1 MIYIQYD
8 RNLFFLIIFCVII
21 FLDKMIKYSNFLFV
35 VYIMFVFSCSKNET
49 KKYEIGFSQCIS
61 KDDWRKAMD
70 HEMQVEA
77 SLYPEIDLTIFQAN
91 GDVELQKSQIEFMID
106 NDFNVIIISPLKPEP
121 LVPIIEKAYDK
132 GIPIIIV
139 DRKINSQKFTA
150 YVGANNVD
158 VGRNAANYITSQ
170 NENQIN
176 VLEIKGGDDSSPVTE
191 RHLGFHQIIDHEPN
205 INITYSIKDG
215 DIYQRLPQILDSLN
229 VKPINYVF
237 AFNDE
242 IAYNTWK
249 IAKSKEAE
257 ETIKFI
263 GVDGLN
269 GANNGIELVQNGI
282 LSASILYPTGGDEAM
297 KIAMKILRNENVP
310 QNNILNTTVID
321 YRNAEIMKNQYDKI
335 NKHQNDI
342 EQQQKK
348 IKKQEQTYSHQSNI
362 LKVLLGLL
370 IISLLLAA
378 FSIYSVYNIKK
389 KKRELELRN
398 QKITIQRNQIK
409 KIAEEVKI
417 SNAARVNFFT
427 GLSHEF
433 KTPITLILSSTESL
447 TENKVIRDNKLLNE
461 VGLIFNNSKRLLR
474 LINQLLDFRKI
485 EDRKFILKASKTNL
499 YQFSNLIFK
508 DFKREAQKRNI
519 NFTIGTNKEDL
530 SIFLD
535 RNLIDKVYFNLLSN
549 AFKFTPNNGSISIDI
564 VDQIESNFVKI
575 HFKDSGIGIPKK
587 EMNNVFQ
594 AFFQGSNNN
603 KASSGIGL
611 HLSREFIEMHK
622 GTIEVN
628 SKHGTEFIISLY
640 KDNVHLNPDE
650 IVYEPDIIDSAIIN
664 PNLEYEDD
672 AFGEQLILN
681 DDEHYSILI
690 IEDNSDLVKYLKGKL
705 SSEYIVYTSDGTDAI
720 EKALEIIPDIIL
732 CDVSLPEKS
741 GFEICEILKK
751 DLRTSHIP
759 TIILTALNN
768 KESYIKGLESGADL
782 FLTKPFSFAILAQS
796 IKTLIYNREKLRYYF
811 VNNVHNIDSSSNFG
825 SMEQEFVST
834 LNKIINNNMDNSKF
848 SVESLASDLNIS
860 RIQLYRK
867 MKAIIGVNVSDYI
880 QNIRLEKAKGL
891 LQETQLTISEIAY
904 ATGFSSPNYFSTS
917 FKAKFKK
924 SPKEFRDR

>member
-1 MIYIQYD
+1 MEIRIS
-8 RNLFFLIIFCVII
+8 NILIPITFLFLI
-21 FLDKMIKYSNFLFV
+21 
-35 VYIMFVFSCSKNET
+35 FVFGCANNSET
-49 KKYEIGFSQCIS
+49 KKYKIGFSQCIS
-61 KDDWRKAMD
+61 KDDWRLAMD
-70 HEMQVEA
+70 YEMKVEA

-91 GDVELQKSQIEFMID
+91 GDVDLQKSQIEFMIN
-106 NDFNVIIISPLKPEP
+106 NDFNVIIISPLKPQP
-121 LVPIIEKAYDK
+121 LVPIIERAYDK
-132 GIPIIIV
+132 GIPVIIV
-139 DRKINSQKFTA
+139 DRKIKSQKFTA
-150 YVGANNVD
+150 YVGANNID
-158 VGRNAANYITSQ
+158 VGRNAANYIASQ
-170 NENQIN
+170 NEKEIN

-191 RHLGFHQIIDHEPN
+191 RHLGFHQIADNEPY
-205 INITYSIKDG
+205 INVAYSIKDN
-215 DIYQRLPQILDSLN
+215 DVNQRLPQILDSLK

-249 IAKSKEAE
+249 IAKSKGVE

-269 GANNGIELVQNGI
+269 GTNNGIQLVQNGI
-282 LSASILYPTGGDEAM
+282 LSATILYPTGGDEAI
-297 KIAMKILRNENVP
+297 KIAMKILKNENVP
-310 QNNILNTTVID
+310 RNNILNTTVID

-342 EQQQKK
+342 EIQQKK
-348 IKKQEQTYSHQSNI
+348 IIKQEETYSTQRNI
-362 LKVLLGLL
+362 LQVLLGLF
-370 IISLLLAA
+370 IISLLLAV

-389 KKRELELRN
+389 KKRELEVRN

-417 SNAARVNFFT
+417 SNEARVNFFT

-447 TENKVIRDNKLLNE
+447 TENKVIRDNKLLSE

-474 LINQLLDFRKI
+474 LINQLLDFRKV
-485 EDRKFILKASKTNL
+485 EDRKFVLRASKTNL
-499 YQFSNLIFK
+499 YQFSNLVYK
-508 DFKREAQKRNI
+508 DFEREAQKRNI
-519 NFTIGTNKEDL
+519 NFTITTNNEDL
-530 SIFLD
+530 SIYFD
-535 RNLIDKVYFNLLSN
+535 RNLMDKVYFNLLSN
-549 AFKFTPNNGSISIDI
+549 AFKFTPNNGVISIEI
-564 VDQIESNFVKI
+564 VDESESNFVKV

-587 EMNNVFQ
+587 EINNVFQ

-611 HLSREFIEMHK
+611 HLSKEFIEMHK
-622 GTIEVN
+622 GSIEIN
-628 SKHGTEFIISLY
+628 SKHGTEFIITLY
-640 KDNVHLNPDE
+640 KDNVHLNSDE
-650 IVYEPDIIDSAIIN
+650 IIYETDIIDNEILSV
-664 PNLEYEDD
+664 NLDYEDD
-672 AFGEQLILN
+672 SFISQQTLH

-690 IEDNSDLVKYLKGKL
+690 IEDNPDLVKYLKGKL
-705 SSEYIVYTSDGTDAI
+705 ASEYSVHVSDGNDGI
-720 EKALEIIPDIIL
+720 EKALELIPDIIL
-732 CDVSLPEKS
+732 CDVSLPGKS

-782 FLTKPFSFAILAQS
+782 FLTKPFSFAILSQS

-811 VNNVHNIDSSSNFG
+811 INNVHNIDSTSNFG
-825 SMEQEFVST
+825 SIEQEFILKV
-834 LNKIINNNMDNSKF
+834 NKIINENIDNSKF
-848 SVESLASDLNIS
+848 SVENLASNLNIS

-867 MKAIIGVNVSDYI
+867 MKAIMGVNVSDYI
-880 QNIRLEKAKGL
+880 QNIRLEKSKAL
-891 LQETQLTISEIAY
+891 LQETTLTISEIAY

-924 SPKEFRDR
+924 SPKELREE